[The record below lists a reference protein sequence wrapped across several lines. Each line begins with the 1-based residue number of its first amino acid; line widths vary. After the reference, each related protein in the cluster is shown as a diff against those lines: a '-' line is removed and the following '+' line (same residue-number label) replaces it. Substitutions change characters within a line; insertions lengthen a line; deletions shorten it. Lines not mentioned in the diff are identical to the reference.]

1 MTRHETT
8 VDRPWPNNT
17 ELALGLAQMGCGP
30 GVVNSSVALGH
41 RSIRISHAK
50 PNETKSLVLL
60 RQRTADLRHNLSLD
74 EEEAVLSFLWRS
86 APASAVKSVGFMSL
100 QGGGEKFLVTDFL
113 EGPTLAEILPPKEHP
128 DEVLSILESSLATIH
143 RAGLMPQRP
152 ALNRV
157 NSVERILGRMQYSP
171 LGDIAQW
178 SDVKARLEAS
188 LFRTRE
194 FTILHGDPHA
204 FNLICPFTREAG
216 KGTWLDFEFSSL
228 GPPEMDLA
236 KSLLQTS
243 LQAERAVAPPGRRT
257 SSEWALVLFVCGEWM
272 AEPPRDARPT
282 AHSVVR
288 QIAKDASCAL
298 NKLQ

>member
-1 MTRHETT
+1 MRRHEKT
-8 VDRPWPNNT
+8 VDRPWPINT

-30 GVVNSSVALGH
+30 GVVSSSVDLGH

-50 PNETKSLVLL
+50 GNETKSLVLL
-60 RQRTADLRHNLSLD
+60 RQRTTDLRHNLPLD

-86 APASAVKSVGFMSL
+86 APASAVKSIGFMNL
-100 QGGGEKFLVTDFL
+100 QGVGEKFLVTEFL

-128 DEVLSILESSLATIH
+128 TKVLSILEASLAPIH

-152 ALNRV
+152 VLSRV
-157 NSVERILGRMQYSP
+157 NSVERILGRLQYSP
-171 LGDIAQW
+171 LSDIVQW
-178 SDVKARLEAS
+178 NDVKARLEAS

-204 FNLICPFTREAG
+204 YNLICPFTCEAG

-236 KSLLQTS
+236 KLLLQTS

-257 SSEWALVLFVCGEWM
+257 SSESALVLFVCGEWM
-272 AEPPRDARPT
+272 AQPPRDARPT
-282 AHSVVR
+282 AHSVVQ
-288 QIAKDASCAL
+288 QIAKDAWRAL
-298 NKLQ
+298 SKLQ